1 MNRMKK
7 FSLIALLLLG
17 AALVVSPVRADDGDI
32 AVGSTL
38 MFKIRVGSDGKTV
51 QERVDQ
57 VNDRLPDILASK
69 KIKPSDIKAVPVDK
83 TKKDS
88 DINIMVKD
96 RLLVTVTAED
106 GKANGFTV
114 KKQADEWVKS
124 LRKNLP
130 KVNAK
135 PNPNDKTD
143 K

>member
-1 MNRMKK
+1 MKTK

-17 AALVVSPVRADDGDI
+17 MALIVGPVRADEGDV

-38 MFKIRVGSDGKTV
+38 MFKIRVAADGKTV

-57 VNDRLPDILASK
+57 VNDRLPDILAAK
-69 KIKPSDIKAVPVDK
+69 KIKASDIKAVPVDK
-83 TKKDS
+83 KKDS
-88 DINIMVKD
+88 NVNIMVKD
-96 RLLVTVTAED
+96 KLLVTVTPED

-124 LRKNLP
+124 LRKTLP

-135 PNPNDKTD
+135 PNPNDKTG